1 MTWYVYFSAW
11 TFSSSLAHRQVKKA
25 LYPLTACI
33 NLGDMCLA
41 STPRHYVW
49 DTVMGG
55 VRSTNTPVQLVPR
68 TLRGVSALQEPGQFL
83 LSVEDHDHKW
93 RSRNVFSTPFN
104 LNSVVPGLCRF
115 VFAQDGSIFL
125 RFTLHFHSKSAFWS
139 SDSHSE
145 LPRTGTACVA
155 NEAWL
160 IHGQDAMLNSWT
172 IYFNLLGIRSARNSD
187 GKWRILNMLPAV
199 FNRQLMTSR
208 LLRLKVKG
216 KCPILMIVEFA
227 ICSFSSWSDT
237 V

>member
-11 TFSSSLAHRQVKKA
+11 TFSSSLAHRQGKKA

-68 TLRGVSALQEPGQFL
+68 TLRGVSALDKGKIAGLVNVGSILSTSLSKRLGWDRSSSKRTSDDLITFSISIGDQTCLQEPGQFL

-125 RFTLHFHSKSAFWS
+125 RFTLHFHSKSAWK
-139 SDSHSE
+139 
-145 LPRTGTACVA
+145 G
-155 NEAWL
+155 
-160 IHGQDAMLNSWT
+160 
-172 IYFNLLGIRSARNSD
+172 NSD
-187 GKWRILNMLPAV
+187 AVILRP
-199 FNRQLMTSR
+199 
-208 LLRLKVKG
+208 
-216 KCPILMIVEFA
+216 
-227 ICSFSSWSDT
+227 
-237 V
+237 